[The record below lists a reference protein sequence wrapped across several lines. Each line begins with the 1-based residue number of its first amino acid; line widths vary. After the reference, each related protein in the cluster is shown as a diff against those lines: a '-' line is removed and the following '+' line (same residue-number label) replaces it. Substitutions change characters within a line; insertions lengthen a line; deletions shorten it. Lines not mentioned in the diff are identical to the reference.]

1 MKIEKQIVVNDY
13 LAKYQ
18 PNPDLWCKDIL
29 GVQLWSKQKEIIRS
43 IFQNRDTRV
52 RSCYSIGKTFVS
64 ACAVLAFI
72 NLMTPCKIITT
83 APTWNQVSNLL
94 WSEINYLFKTKL
106 QPQGFPG
113 VILQTMLRLRDDW
126 FAIGFSS
133 RESVNFQGYHQKNIL
148 VILDEA
154 PGIRPEIVDGTKALT
169 SSGNAHTL
177 WIGNPIDQTDH
188 FFKSFHD
195 PSIPDH
201 CKFKISAFDTPNFT
215 DEKVSDEIRERL
227 INPQWVND
235 RKKEWGE
242 NSPLYQ
248 SKVLAEFPEGGE
260 NQVITLK
267 ECEEA
272 KNRDIEPTGI
282 KELGVDVARFGSDLT
297 VYTQIQGNVIF
308 AQITESKKDTMEI
321 TGRIK
326 NMMDNEGFVCAKID
340 VIGIGSGV
348 VDRLREL
355 IPSMS
360 SGRADIIG
368 INSSEKAFNS
378 EQYFNRRTEMWFD
391 AKEWLKEG
399 KIPND
404 DNLIA
409 DLTAPLF
416 TYTSKGQYRVESKE
430 ETKKRLGRSPDRGDS
445 AIMAIQNT
453 TRMNKAIYSL
463 SESMSYAD
471 LGIE

>member
-1 MKIEKQIVVNDY
+1 MTKKEKVISDY

-18 PNPDLWCKDIL
+18 PQPDKWCEDIL
-29 GVQLWSKQKEIIRS
+29 GVRFWSMQKTIIRS
-43 IFQNRDTRV
+43 VFENRDTRV

-64 ACAVLAFI
+64 ACAVLAFV
-72 NLMTPCKIITT
+72 NLMTPCKIITS
-83 APTWNQVSNLL
+83 APTWHQVSNLL
-94 WSEINYLFKTKL
+94 WSEINYLFKTRL
-106 QPQGFPG
+106 QPKGFPG
-113 VILQTMLRLRDDW
+113 QILQTMLRIRDDW

-133 RESVNFQGYHQKNIL
+133 NDPVNFQGYHQKHVL

-154 PGIRPEIVDGTKALT
+154 PGIKSEIVDGTKALT

-188 FFKSFHD
+188 FYKSFQD
-195 PSIPDH
+195 TNIPSH

-215 DEKVSDEIRERL
+215 GEQVPEDVKEKL
-227 INPQWVND
+227 INRQWVED

-242 NSPLYQ
+242 ISPLYQ

-260 NQVITLK
+260 NQVITLR
-267 ECEEA
+267 ECEESR
-272 KNRDIEPTGI
+272 KREIEPIGD

-297 VYTQIQGNVIF
+297 VYTPIQGNVMF
-308 AQITESKKDTMEI
+308 EQITESKKDTMEVA
-321 TGRIK
+321 GRIK
-326 NMMDNEGFVCAKID
+326 NMMDNEGFLCAKID

-348 VDRLREL
+348 VDRLNEQ
-355 IPSMS
+355 
-360 SGRADIIG
+360 GKEGIIG

-378 EQYFNRRTEMWFD
+378 DKYYNRRTEMWFD

-399 KIPND
+399 KLPND
-404 DNLIA
+404 DELIA

-416 TYTSKGQYRVESKE
+416 TYTSKGQYKMESKE

-445 AIMAIQNT
+445 AVMAIQNT
-453 TRMNKAIYSL
+453 TRMSHAIFSTSSSL
-463 SESMSYAD
+463 SYAD

>member
-1 MKIEKQIVVNDY
+1 MTILKQKVIDDY

-18 PNPDLWCKDIL
+18 SDPDKWCEDIL
-29 GVQLWSKQKEIIRS
+29 GVKLWSMQKAIIGS
-43 IFQNRDTRV
+43 VFENRDTRV

-72 NLMTPCKIITT
+72 NLMTPCKIITS
-83 APTWNQVSNLL
+83 APTWHQVSNLL
-94 WSEINYLFKTKL
+94 WSEINYLFKTRL
-106 QPQGFPG
+106 QPKGFPG
-113 VILQTMLRLRDDW
+113 TILQTMLRMRDDW

-133 RESVNFQGYHQKNIL
+133 NDPVNFQGYHQKHVL

-188 FFKSFHD
+188 FFKSFQD
-195 PSIPDH
+195 INIPQH

-215 DEKVSDEIRERL
+215 GEDVPDEVKEKL
-227 INPQWVND
+227 INKQWVDD

-242 NSPLYQ
+242 DSPLYQ

-260 NQVITLK
+260 NQVITLR

-272 KNRDIEPTGI
+272 RKRDISYGGD

-297 VYTQIQGNVIF
+297 VYTPIQGNMMF
-308 AQITESKKDTMEI
+308 EQITESKKDTMEI
-321 TGRIK
+321 AGRIA
-326 NMMDNEGFVCAKID
+326 NMMNNDGYIIAKID

-348 VDRLREL
+348 VDRLNEQ
-355 IPSMS
+355 
-360 SGRADIIG
+360 GKDGIIG
-368 INSSEKAFNS
+368 INSAEKAFDS
-378 EQYFNRRTEMWFD
+378 EKYYNRRTEMWFD

-399 KIPND
+399 KLPND
-404 DNLIA
+404 DELIA
-409 DLTAPLF
+409 DLTAPLY
-416 TYTSKGQYRVESKE
+416 TYTSKGQYKLESKE

-445 AIMAIQNT
+445 AVMAIQNT
-453 TRMNKAIYSL
+453 MRMINPVIST
-463 SESMSYAD
+463 SQSMSYDD

>member
-1 MKIEKQIVVNDY
+1 MIPKKKIIDDY

-18 PNPDLWCKDIL
+18 PNPDLWCQEIL
-29 GVQLWSKQKEIIRS
+29 DVQLWSMQKAIIKS
-43 IFQNRDTRV
+43 VFQNRDTRV

-72 NLMTPCKIITT
+72 NLMTPCKIITS
-83 APTWNQVSNLL
+83 APTWHQVSNLL
-94 WSEINYLFKTKL
+94 WSEINYLFKTRL
-106 QPQGFPG
+106 QPKGFPG
-113 VILQTMLRLRDDW
+113 TILQTMLRMRDDW

-133 RESVNFQGYHQKNIL
+133 NDPINFQGYHQKHVL

-195 PSIPDH
+195 PNIPNN

-242 NSPLYQ
+242 GSPLYQ
-248 SKVLAEFPEGGE
+248 SKILAEFPEGGE
-260 NQVITLK
+260 NQVITLR

-272 KNRDIEPTGI
+272 KHREVVPMGD

-297 VYTQIQGNVIF
+297 VYTLIQGNVINS
-308 AQITESKKDTMEI
+308 QITESKKDTMEVA
-321 TGRIK
+321 GRIASLMK
-326 NMMDNEGFVCAKID
+326 NNGFVIAKVD

-348 VDRLREL
+348 VDRLAEQGL
-355 IPSMS
+355 SV
-360 SGRADIIG
+360 IG
-368 INSSEKAFNS
+368 INSAEKAFNS

-391 AKEWLKEG
+391 TKEWLKDG
-399 KIPND
+399 KLPD
-404 DNLIA
+404 DDDLVA

-416 TYTSKGQYRVESKE
+416 TYTSKGQYKMESKE
-430 ETKKRLGRSPDRGDS
+430 ETKKRLGRSPDRADS
-445 AIMAIQNT
+445 AILAIQNT
-453 TRMNKAIYSL
+453 KRMKREIYSV
-463 SESMSYAD
+463 STSKSFAD
-471 LGIE
+471 LGI

>member
-1 MKIEKQIVVNDY
+1 MMTKQKVIDDY

-18 PNPDLWCKDIL
+18 PNPDLWCQDIL
-29 GVQLWSKQKEIIRS
+29 DVHLWSSQKAIIKS
-43 IFQNRDTRV
+43 VFQNKDTRV

-72 NLMTPCKIITT
+72 NLMTPCKIVTS
-83 APTWNQVSNLL
+83 APTWHQVSNLL

-106 QPQGFPG
+106 QPKGFPG
-113 VILQTMLRLRDDW
+113 TILQTMLRMRDDW

-133 RESVNFQGYHQKNIL
+133 NDPINFQGYHQKHML

-154 PGIRPEIVDGTKALT
+154 PGIKPVIVDGTKALT

-195 PSIPDH
+195 PNIPEY
-201 CKFKISAFDTPNFT
+201 CKFKISAYDTPNFT
-215 DEKVSDEIRERL
+215 GERVPEEVKEKL
-227 INPQWVND
+227 INKQWVED
-235 RKKEWGE
+235 RKREWGE

-260 NQVITLK
+260 NQIITLR

-272 KNRDIEPTGI
+272 RRREIEPVGD

-297 VYTQIQGNVIF
+297 VYTPIQGNVMF
-308 AQITESKKDTMEI
+308 EQITESKKDTMEI
-321 TGRIK
+321 AGRIK
-326 NMMDNEGFVCAKID
+326 NLMDNEGFKCAKID

-348 VDRLREL
+348 VDRLKEQIDSL
-355 IPSMS
+355 S
-360 SGRADIIG
+360 SRRDDIIG
-368 INSSEKAFNS
+368 INSSEKAFDS
-378 EQYFNRRTEMWFD
+378 EKYFNRRTELWFD

-399 KIPND
+399 KLPND
-404 DNLIA
+404 DELIA
-409 DLTAPLF
+409 DLTSPLF
-416 TYTSKGQYRVESKE
+416 TYTSKGQYRMESKE

-445 AIMAIQNT
+445 AVMAMQNS
-453 TRMNKAIYSL
+453 TRMSNAIFSTSSSL
-463 SESMSYAD
+463 SYAN

>member
-1 MKIEKQIVVNDY
+1 MSKPKYSTDY
-13 LAKYQ
+13 QAKYQ

-29 GVQLWSKQKEIIRS
+29 GVQLWSKQREIIRS

-64 ACAVLAFI
+64 ACAVLAFM
-72 NLMTPCKIITT
+72 NLMTPCKVITT
-83 APTWNQVSNLL
+83 APTWHQVSNLL

-113 VILQTMLRLRDDW
+113 DILQTMFRIRDDW
-126 FAIGFSS
+126 FAVGFSS
-133 RESVNFQGYHQKNIL
+133 RDAVNFQGYHQKNIL

-169 SSGNAHTL
+169 SSGNSHTL

-195 PSIPDH
+195 PNIPEY

-215 DEKVSDEIRERL
+215 YEKVSDEIKERL
-227 INPQWVND
+227 INPQWVDD

-260 NQVITLK
+260 NQVITLR
-267 ECEEA
+267 ECQEA
-272 KNRDIEPTGI
+272 ISREVVSEGN

-297 VYTQIQGNVIF
+297 VYTKIQGNVIDV
-308 AQITESKKDTMEI
+308 QITESKKDTMEVA
-321 TGRIK
+321 GRIK
-326 NMMDNEGFVCAKID
+326 NMIDNEGFVCAKID

-348 VDRLREL
+348 VDRLTEL

-360 SGRADIIG
+360 RNRVDIIG
-368 INSSEKAFNS
+368 VNSSEKAFDS
-378 EQYFNRRTEMWFD
+378 EKYFNRRTEMWFD

-404 DNLIA
+404 DTLIA
-409 DLTAPLF
+409 DLTSPLF
-416 TYTSKGQYRVESKE
+416 TYTSKGQYKVESKE
-430 ETKKRLGRSPDRGDS
+430 ETKKRLGHSPDRADS
-445 AIMAIQNT
+445 AILAMQNT
-453 TRMNKAIYSL
+453 KRMVYQGVGFTIF
-463 SESMSYAD
+463 
-471 LGIE
+471 

>member
-1 MKIEKQIVVNDY
+1 MTSKQKAIDDY

-18 PNPDLWCKDIL
+18 PNPDLWCKEIL
-29 GVQLWSKQKEIIRS
+29 GVKLWSKQKEIIKS
-43 IFQNRDTRV
+43 VFQNIDTRV

-83 APTWNQVSNLL
+83 APTWHQVSNLL
-94 WSEINYLFKTKL
+94 WSEINYLFKTRL
-106 QPQGFPG
+106 QPKGFPG
-113 VILQTMLRLRDDW
+113 QILQTMLRMRDDW

-133 RESVNFQGYHQKNIL
+133 NDPVNFQGYHQKHVLI
-148 VILDEA
+148 ILDEA
-154 PGIRPEIVDGTKALT
+154 PGVKPDIVEGTKALT

-195 PSIPDH
+195 PNIPDY
-201 CKFKISAFDTPNFT
+201 CKFKVSAFDTPNFT
-215 DEKVSDEIRERL
+215 GENVSEEVKEKL
-227 INPQWVND
+227 INRQWVED

-260 NQVITLK
+260 NQIITLK
-267 ECEEA
+267 ECEDA
-272 KNRDIEPTGI
+272 RNRQIEPSGE

-297 VYTQIQGNVIF
+297 VYTPIQGNVIF
-308 AQITESKKDTMEI
+308 AQITESKKDTMEVAGHI
-321 TGRIK
+321 R
-326 NMMDNEGFVCAKID
+326 NMMDNEGFICAKID
-340 VIGIGSGV
+340 VIGIGAGV
-348 VDRLREL
+348 VDRLSEQRL
-355 IPSMS
+355 S
-360 SGRADIIG
+360 SRNDIIG
-368 INSSEKAFNS
+368 INSAEKAFNS
-378 EQYFNRRTEMWFD
+378 EKYYNRRTEMWFD

-416 TYTSKGQYRVESKE
+416 TFTSKGQYKMESKE

-445 AIMAIQNT
+445 AVMAIQNT
-453 TRMNKAIYSL
+453 VRMRFKSWGISD
-463 SESMSYAD
+463 SMSYAD

>member
-1 MKIEKQIVVNDY
+1 MTKPKISNDY

-18 PNPDLWCKDIL
+18 PHPDLWCNDIL
-29 GVQLWSKQKEIIRS
+29 GVKLWSKQKDIIRS
-43 IFQNRDTRV
+43 VFQNRDTRV

-64 ACAVLAFI
+64 ACATLAFM

-113 VILQTMLRLRDDW
+113 TILQTMLRLRDDW

-133 RESVNFQGYHQKNIL
+133 REAVNFQGYHQKNIL
-148 VILDEA
+148 IILDEA

-195 PSIPDH
+195 PNIPDN

-215 DEKVSDEIRERL
+215 GESVTDEVKERL
-227 INPQWVND
+227 INPQWVDD
-235 RKKEWGE
+235 RRKEWGE

-260 NQVITLK
+260 NQVITLR
-267 ECEEA
+267 ECQDA
-272 KNRDIEPTGI
+272 RDRDVIPVGN

-297 VYTQIQGNVIF
+297 VYTKIQGNVIDL
-308 AQITESKKDTMEI
+308 QITESKKDTMEVA
-321 TGRIK
+321 GRVK

-348 VDRLREL
+348 VDRLNEQRV
-355 IPSMS
+355 
-360 SGRADIIG
+360 SGIIG
-368 INSSEKAFNS
+368 VNSSEKAFDS
-378 EQYFNRRTEMWFD
+378 EKYFNRRTEMWFD

-404 DNLIA
+404 DSLIA

-416 TYTSKGQYRVESKE
+416 TYTSKGQYKVESKE
-430 ETKKRLGRSPDRGDS
+430 ETKKRLGRSPDKGDS
-445 AIMAIQNT
+445 AILAMQNT
-453 TRMNKAIYSL
+453 KRMNWNDSFVRTI
-463 SESMSYAD
+463 
-471 LGIE
+471 